1 MTNPVVGDTPMEVVS
16 IVGMHL
22 VPIDLLE
29 REVLL
34 GWGVSCQISLLPLS
48 IWCLKLRVLPDP
60 TICLVGVRVAGVGGR
75 GVLRFVPF
83 LSLPGRVCF
92 HPLFDL
98 PNIPCPIPFPLFS
111 TGRSLF

>member
-75 GVLRFVPF
+75 GRRSRHGHQFLPEGSFMMSIPVRVL
-83 LSLPGRVCF
+83 C
-92 HPLFDL
+92 
-98 PNIPCPIPFPLFS
+98 
-111 TGRSLF
+111 